1 MIFFRILAQISEV
14 KYAYLEQFHSMA
26 PNYLAEEYCDVIWQN
41 GAEKVSVNL
50 QVSPFCGQDSGLRML
65 YKREVNNYTFDIFFL
80 FYGLLYVRHVMQ
92 RINVIDEIF
101 CKLTLLP
108 QR

>member
-65 YKREVNNYTFDIFFL
+65 YKREVNNYTFLIYIFYFTV
-80 FYGLLYVRHVMQ
+80 FFMS
-92 RINVIDEIF
+92 DM
-101 CKLTLLP
+101 
-108 QR
+108 